1 MKFKTWLRFEFH
13 KDTVINE
20 INPKLQTSSGFLIL
34 QQDDTWS
41 GSFDHAKLFSRNK
54 AQRLCDKMNKRSM
67 KYGKKRGKPYS
78 VYNIITKRDEF
89 VTRKAH

>member
-1 MKFKTWLRFEFH
+1 
-13 KDTVINE
+13 
-20 INPKLQTSSGFLIL
+20 
-34 QQDDTWS
+34 
-41 GSFDHAKLFSRNK
+41 
-54 AQRLCDKMNKRSM
+54 MNKRSM